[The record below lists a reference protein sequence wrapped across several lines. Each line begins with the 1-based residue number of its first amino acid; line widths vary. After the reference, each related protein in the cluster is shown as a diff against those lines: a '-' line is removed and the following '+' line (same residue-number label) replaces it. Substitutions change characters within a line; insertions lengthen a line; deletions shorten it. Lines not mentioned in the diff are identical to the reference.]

1 MTDLKR
7 SPWLIPII
15 VALVAIALF
24 FGIVF
29 TRAGELVGLNELL
42 GHWVVNAVLFCVFAL
57 AALIAYR
64 TLRRSRAPA
73 AMDEAR
79 SRGGRS

>member
-24 FGIVF
+24 FGVVF
-29 TRAGELVGLNELL
+29 TRAGIDLKELL
-42 GHWVVNAVLFCVFAL
+42 GAWVVYAVLF
-57 AALIAYR
+57 
-64 TLRRSRAPA
+64 
-73 AMDEAR
+73 E
-79 SRGGRS
+79 